1 MGAPMTW
8 NQAASTSI
16 AALAIATRKGG
27 ARIDDGELY
36 LLAKIVEE
44 QAVLRLQS
52 YRQEDESGLVLTA
65 ISNAQELPGYIEA
78 AMMEAD
84 EIDIANHNREQSEIA
99 AKRGVYWM
107 CRG

>member
-8 NQAASTSI
+8 NQAASSAC

-27 ARIDDGELY
+27 ARIDDGELF

-44 QAVLRLQS
+44 QTTLRLQS
-52 YRQEDESGLVLTA
+52 YRQEDESGLVKHA
-65 ISNAQELPGYIEA
+65 ISLAEELPGQIEA

-84 EIDIANHNREQSEIA
+84 EIDIANDNREKAEIA

-107 CRG
+107 NRP